1 MSRSQDNI
9 YNANNDKDTR
19 KDLIP
24 IFSTPLNNQE
34 CTPNTPNNTYQ
45 AYQIPHVQQL
55 PVMNYSLSSIGPV
68 PPVQHV
74 QQYQGSMQ
82 PINYDSKIDNLAKTL
97 DKVFQKLNK
106 LDQIESRISN
116 FETSIKSVTAEV
128 HDLKAKMVEIEKN
141 VVFTSEKFG
150 EREKTSK
157 ELVTEMKKSKKI
169 NENLEKENK
178 EIKEQLTSITNNL
191 KTLKDQHLDLQSRSM
206 RDNLI
211 FTGIDEQREESADMC
226 EQMLNKFIE
235 EKLGITDEI
244 SFHRVHRMGRKQTNK
259 NRPIV
264 AKFVNFKDREK
275 VHIKTKNFY
284 NSVTGSK

>member
-45 AYQIPHVQQL
+45 AYQIPHVQQV

-97 DKVFQKLNK
+97 DKVF
-106 LDQIESRISN
+106 
-116 FETSIKSVTAEV
+116 
-128 HDLKAKMVEIEKN
+128 
-141 VVFTSEKFG
+141 
-150 EREKTSK
+150 SK
-157 ELVTEMKKSKKI
+157 I
-169 NENLEKENK
+169 
-178 EIKEQLTSITNNL
+178 
-191 KTLKDQHLDLQSRSM
+191 
-206 RDNLI
+206 
-211 FTGIDEQREESADMC
+211 
-226 EQMLNKFIE
+226 
-235 EKLGITDEI
+235 
-244 SFHRVHRMGRKQTNK
+244 KQT
-259 NRPIV
+259 RP
-264 AKFVNFKDREK
+264 N
-275 VHIKTKNFY
+275 
-284 NSVTGSK
+284 